1 VRRRRR
7 IIRFLGLNFKT
18 FRAFE
23 ASLLRIAAVPV
34 RKDNPSAVENMM
46 HAEEKRRVVVVVARR
61 SENGIKRWR
70 LGA

>member
-1 VRRRRR
+1 
-7 IIRFLGLNFKT
+7 
-18 FRAFE
+18 
-23 ASLLRIAAVPV
+23 
-34 RKDNPSAVENMM
+34 MM